1 MMDFYTVS
9 SETIKELEHPR
20 FFYNIAVFGPVDS
33 YVRDIINQ
41 KYVAS
46 GRKVPDGY
54 LYEYERE

>member
-1 MMDFYTVS
+1 MMGFYTVS
-9 SETIKELEHPR
+9 SETIKELERPR
-20 FFYNIAVFGPVDS
+20 FFYNIAVFGVVDS

-54 LYEYERE
+54 EYERE